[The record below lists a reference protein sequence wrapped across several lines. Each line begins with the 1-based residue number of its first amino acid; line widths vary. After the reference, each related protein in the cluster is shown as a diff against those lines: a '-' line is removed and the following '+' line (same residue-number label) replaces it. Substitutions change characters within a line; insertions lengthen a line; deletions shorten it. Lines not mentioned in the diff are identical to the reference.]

1 MKADFNAWLAVI
13 FVAARN
19 FFSPL
24 LTLLFARFCCCF
36 FLFLCSLTSFKCC
49 RSMPFAVV
57 HRGNQ
62 KLSKQMNTWNDF
74 CFVFSINLRRER
86 FIIDCAV
93 CPLPTMQTTFRILNK
108 KNTNSKYL
116 LLVGCCCC
124 CYFLVYDFPCWS
136 LSWSFSWWSN
146 DWNCE

>member
-1 MKADFNAWLAVI
+1 MPGWRLFLLPRAIFFLRSWHYYLLDFVVVFFCFCARLPLSNVVDRCHSRWYTAEIKNYRSKWTLEMI
-13 FVAARN
+13 FV
-19 FFSPL
+19 
-24 LTLLFARFCCCF
+24 LF
-36 FLFLCSLTSFKCC
+36 
-49 RSMPFAVV
+49 
-57 HRGNQ
+57 
-62 KLSKQMNTWNDF
+62 
-74 CFVFSINLRRER
+74 FSINLRRER

-93 CPLPTMQTTFRILNK
+93 CPLPTMQTTFRILK
-108 KNTNSKYL
+108 KKKHTNSKYL